1 MEMENKNKLSSS
13 QSFLKTAFNY
23 FFLFTVPL
31 YFVLDAS
38 NQFWGWLPLDSS
50 VQVFA
55 SVIISMLII
64 FLGLKRFLKKDIA
77 QVFLIWVVIFYLF
90 FKTIKDWLVIT
101 AGLHLLSSYAFYIG
115 FLLLLTIVFFFILK
129 RLSGQTV
136 QRLSSYLNVVFIVL
150 VFVEIGKSAHN
161 YMTRHTVSLNTEEVK
176 FAGLTNEKFPDVY
189 ILQFDE
195 YAGIHTL
202 KNGYGFNNGRFIDEL
217 EKRSFQ
223 VVQHSNSNYNG
234 TPFSVLSLLNMGYIE
249 RIAKTEV
256 SSAIA
261 YSKSVE
267 AIKTNYLMQFFNS
280 NNYNVF
286 NHSFF
291 EVEQTRH
298 LDYLFLPVKERL
310 MLDKTFGSVLVNDL
324 LCSVNSNSFHFF
336 IDDLPARI
344 DSYNQEVIKR
354 SYETIISEKKPLFMF
369 SHFMMPHSPF
379 LRDSSGKLKNIGAAY
394 RESNKG
400 LNIDS
405 YLNYLKYCS
414 NVSLGMIDS
423 IQKLKP
429 NSVIVLLSDHGLRN
443 TRQGDR
449 KYSEFNNFI
458 AIYSPQNAIPIVPDS
473 LCTVNVFR
481 LIMNKHFGQSFPM
494 LENRMVNVNMGLV
507 E

>member
-1 MEMENKNKLSSS
+1 MEDKNKLSSS
-13 QSFLKTAFNY
+13 QSFLNVAFNY
-23 FFLFTVPL
+23 FFLITIPL

-38 NQFWGWLPLDSS
+38 NQFWGWVPLNSS
-50 VQVFA
+50 AQVFTF
-55 SVIISMLII
+55 VFISMII
-64 FLGLKRFLKKDIA
+64 GLLGFRFILQEGKA
-77 QVFLIWVVIFYLF
+77 RVFLIWVLICYLF

-115 FLLLLTIVFFFILK
+115 FLLLLTIVFFFIVK
-129 RLSGQTV
+129 RLSFQTV
-136 QRLSSYLNVVFIVL
+136 QRLNSYLNLVFLVL
-150 VFVEIGKSAHN
+150 VFVEIGKSTHN
-161 YMTRHTVSLNTEEVK
+161 YINRHTVTFNTDEVK
-176 FAGLTNEKFPDVY
+176 FAALTNGKFPDVY

-195 YAGIHTL
+195 YAGLHIL
-202 KNGYGFNNGRFIDEL
+202 RNGYGFNNGRFIDEL

-249 RIAKTEV
+249 GITKTEV
-256 SSAIA
+256 ASAIA

-291 EVEQTRH
+291 EVEQTRS
-298 LDYLFLPVKERL
+298 LDYLFLPVKKRL

-336 IDDLPARI
+336 INDLPARI
-344 DSYNQEVIKR
+344 DNYNQEVIKR
-354 SYETIISEKKPLFMF
+354 SYETIISEKKPLLMF
-369 SHFMMPHSPF
+369 SHFMMPHSPY

-405 YLNYLKYCS
+405 YLNYLKYC
-414 NVSLGMIDS
+414 NTVSLGMIDS

-443 TRQGDR
+443 ARKGDR
-449 KYSEFNNFI
+449 KYSEFNNLM
-458 AIYSPQNAIPIVPDS
+458 AIYSPQNATPIVPDS